1 MRIFCSK
8 HSRVRSISSA
18 HNANGVTE
26 QDTKQV
32 GLDDEDYTTDKKQQ
46 MRFTRKSKDQF
57 MNGTSISSSSFSLNK
72 VQTTELVT
80 SPCTVRAIENQ
91 QIQHTNMFDDQ
102 PTGDGSLVSNSSD
115 VSTVLRKVHANLTK
129 QDFKVHMFGIIA

>member
-26 QDTKQV
+26 QDTTQV
-32 GLDDEDYTTDKKQQ
+32 GLDDEDFTTDKKQQ
-46 MRFTRKSKDQF
+46 MRFTRNSKDKF
-57 MNGTSISSSSFSLNK
+57 MNGTSISCSSSSLNK

-80 SPCTVRAIENQ
+80 SPCIRAIETQPN
-91 QIQHTNMFDDQ
+91 QHTNMIVDQ
-102 PTGDGSLVSNSSD
+102 PTGDGNLVSNSSD

-129 QDFKVHMFGIIA
+129 QNFKVHMFGFSA